1 MSDDLSLSGI
11 SRRNALTISVVV
23 NAALLLILAIA
34 VVDSGPIG
42 EAKAG
47 VRSALSGTLSG
58 WQDLVGAPFQ
68 PSPGYSRWTSIYAEV
83 PVQRGDIVIAGDS
96 QVAHIPWHEFFRN
109 PRVKGRGISGDG
121 VYGLRHR
128 MASIAEA
135 QPAALLLFIGGN
147 DIYARRPPSGV
158 ASEYAAMLDDLH
170 ATSPKT
176 RVIILSTTLMGRS
189 DPNARRWE
197 AMRSEYDAL
206 LQSVAAERT
215 YADVV
220 DISTPLSDAD
230 GFLDPAYSPDA
241 SHLNGAGYAVVAR
254 TLAPVIDTVSASSYT
269 ESK

>member
-1 MSDDLSLSGI
+1 MSDDSSLSGFF
-11 SRRNALTISVVV
+11 RRHALTISVVV
-23 NAALLLILAIA
+23 NAALLLSLAVT

-47 VRSALSGTLSG
+47 VRSALAGTLSG
-58 WQDLVGAPFQ
+58 WRNPADAPFR

-83 PVQRGDIVIAGDS
+83 PVQCGDIVIAGDS
-96 QVAHIPWHEFFRN
+96 QVAHVPWHEFFQN

-147 DIYARRPPSGV
+147 DIYSAHGPSEV
-158 ASEYAAMLDDLH
+158 ASAYAALLDDLH
-170 ATSPKT
+170 ATSPDT
-176 RVIILSTTLMGRS
+176 RVIILSTTPMSRS

-197 AMRSEYDAL
+197 TMRSAYDAL
-206 LQSVAAERT
+206 LQSVAAERA
-215 YADVV
+215 YAEFV
-220 DISTPLSDAD
+220 DISTPLSRPD

-241 SHLNGAGYAVVAR
+241 SHLNGPGYAIVAR
-254 TLAPVIDTVSASSYT
+254 TLAPMIDTLSASP
-269 ESK
+269 